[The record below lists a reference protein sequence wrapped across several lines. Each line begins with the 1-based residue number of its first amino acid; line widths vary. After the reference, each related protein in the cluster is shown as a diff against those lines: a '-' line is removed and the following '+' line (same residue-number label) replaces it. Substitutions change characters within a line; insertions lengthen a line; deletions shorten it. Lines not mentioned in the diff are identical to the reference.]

1 MVFLPIHSFKIVLE
15 IKKIYEFKS
24 TFKVMNGFFFF
35 FFPFPFASRRILKK
49 VTMEPSERLANLQ
62 ALWDSQTVA
71 ELGPCGENKFKG
83 SNIKR
88 LELQC

>member
-1 MVFLPIHSFKIVLE
+1 MVILPIYSFKIVLE

-24 TFKVMNGFFFF
+24 TFKVMNDF

>member
-1 MVFLPIHSFKIVLE
+1 MYL
-15 IKKIYEFKS
+15 KIYEFKN
-24 TFKVMNGFFFF
+24 TFKVMNDFS
-35 FFPFPFASRRILKK
+35 PPFASRRILKK

-71 ELGPCGENKFKG
+71 ELGPCGENEFKG

-88 LELQC
+88 LELQCQEV